1 MITDQS
7 HYYKSLWR
15 NSLAAARSL
24 QHAPPQNVS
33 VAIASFIVGS
43 HWLPLLLVRCWGLW
57 AKKCVLLPRFQKVAI
72 PRRSLAFCSHYIWI
86 LQCNGLLTGKRWR
99 SHPPNYI
106 DKAKAIFWFKLAFDV
121 HLMQGEWETFLSMQT
136 LHLDLTAALILKG
149 GWEQE
154 VCSSAE
160 PYIDKAKV
168 SIGKNF
174 NLFYGIVCAFTM
186 NSIKRMNWSAQML
199 WPFLND
205 FSKWPALYK

>member
-1 MITDQS
+1 MDNRDKTGGPRDCSIK
-7 HYYKSLWR
+7 HLE
-15 NSLAAARSL
+15 
-24 QHAPPQNVS
+24 
-33 VAIASFIVGS
+33 
-43 HWLPLLLVRCWGLW
+43 
-57 AKKCVLLPRFQKVAI
+57 RFQKVAI
-72 PRRSLAFCSHYIWI
+72 PRRSLAFCSHYICI

-99 SHPPNYI
+99 CHPPNYI

-205 FSKWPALYK
+205 FTK

>member
-1 MITDQS
+1 
-7 HYYKSLWR
+7 
-15 NSLAAARSL
+15 
-24 QHAPPQNVS
+24 
-33 VAIASFIVGS
+33 
-43 HWLPLLLVRCWGLW
+43 
-57 AKKCVLLPRFQKVAI
+57 
-72 PRRSLAFCSHYIWI
+72 
-86 LQCNGLLTGKRWR
+86 
-99 SHPPNYI
+99 
-106 DKAKAIFWFKLAFDV
+106 
-121 HLMQGEWETFLSMQT
+121 MQGEWETFLSMQT
-136 LHLDLTAALILKG
+136 LHFDLTAALILKG

-205 FSKWPALYK
+205 FTK